1 MPPKI
6 SVLLA
11 SMRENNGIYNVSE
24 DGNTAWCLPFRERTR
39 RETTVR
45 LTPVFSK
52 YFWKNHTLTDK
63 HCQSVEGKKG
73 LGPKGGKKP
82 CIETGPY
89 KKLLTSHGFK
99 ASKTTKKTTE
109 SVKPTPQQ
117 RLSFDKPVAKDHP
130 TIITE
135 YSSDYSYK

>member
-1 MPPKI
+1 MVFAIQGEDEK
-6 SVLLA
+6 
-11 SMRENNGIYNVSE
+11 RNNCTFDSSIFE
-24 DGNTAWCLPFRERTR
+24 IFLE
-39 RETTVR
+39 
-45 LTPVFSK
+45 
-52 YFWKNHTLTDK
+52 NHTLTDK
-63 HCQSVEGKKG
+63 HCQSDEGKKG

-99 ASKTTKKTTE
+99 ASKTTKKTTDY
-109 SVKPTPQQ
+109 VKPTPQQ